1 MMRRSTAMT
10 NFELNNVHLSFA
22 ESKHGIKARWLI
34 SDSKIAKLVKVAKE
48 LDGAHKQIIQE
59 EEFCK
64 LRTPISRA
72 KEAYRQMKISDTVES
87 LNENYK
93 KFNECI
99 NEAKNSART
108 ALIGTSMGPE
118 DANAT
123 VVSVLWL
130 MDALT
135 ESADKSYAMRKSN
148 IERGFTGS
156 AIF

>member
-34 SDSKIAKLVKVAKE
+34 SDSKIAKL
-48 LDGAHKQIIQE
+48 QIIQE